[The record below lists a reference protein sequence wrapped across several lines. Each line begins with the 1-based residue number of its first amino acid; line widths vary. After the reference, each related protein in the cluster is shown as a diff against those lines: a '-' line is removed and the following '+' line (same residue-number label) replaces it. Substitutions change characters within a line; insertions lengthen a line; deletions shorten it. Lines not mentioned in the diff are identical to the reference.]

1 MTHADDNG
9 LVAPPRLAPI
19 QVVIVPIWK
28 SDEEKSQVSGVGG
41 QVKTVLQ
48 QAGIRAKLDL
58 RENMKP
64 GAKYFD
70 WEARGVPV
78 RLEVG
83 PRDVAAGPPGLA
95 RPPGGHAAVEGDG
108 GAAAGGAR
116 RAQNQTGPLPAAKDR
131 PRTHTSPHRPKRP
144 RTH

>member
-9 LVAPPRLAPI
+9 LVAPPKLAPI

-28 SDEEKSQVSGVGG
+28 SEEERTQVSGVGG

-78 RLEVG
+78 RLGVG
-83 PRDVAAGPPGLA
+83 PRDVAAGTLGGAP
-95 RPPGGHAAVEGDG
+95 RTRRPGGGEADG
-108 GAAAGGAR
+108 GSATVATAV
-116 RAQNQTGPLPAAKDR
+116 
-131 PRTHTSPHRPKRP
+131 
-144 RTH
+144 